1 VQVATAGVPRLMN
14 ITLFFD
20 LDGPLLD
27 VSARYATLHADL
39 LKAAGLRGMAADQ
52 YWERKRARV
61 PEEEI
66 LRELGVL
73 GLAPNYLRERLD
85 RVESLEYLL
94 LDRPWPWTHEVLGRL
109 ARRYPL
115 VLVTARS
122 SRLLLL
128 EQLDRLDLIAFF
140 HEVLS
145 EPARR
150 GVDKQ
155 KARLISDY
163 LRRHERP
170 ADGWMVGDTEADVS
184 AGQLVGLRTAAVLTG
199 IRNADLLQAV
209 SPDHLFKDIRELPA
223 QLEPAPV
230 SGGVAEGE
238 TS

>member
-1 VQVATAGVPRLMN
+1 MSL
-14 ITLFFD
+14 TLFFD

-27 VSARYATLHADL
+27 VSTRYAALHRDL
-39 LKAAGLRGMAADQ
+39 LRAAGLRGMSADR

-66 LRELGVL
+66 LRELGIL
-73 GLAPNYLRERLD
+73 GMAPDYLRMRLD
-85 RVESLEYLL
+85 RLETPDYLL
-94 LDRPWPWTHEVLGRL
+94 LDRPWPWTHEVLGKL

-122 SRLLLL
+122 SHLLLL
-128 EQLDRLDLIAFF
+128 EQLDRLELIAFF

-155 KARLISDY
+155 KARLIANY
-163 LRRHERP
+163 LTRHERP
-170 ADGWMVGDTEADVS
+170 ADGWMIGDTEADIG
-184 AGQLVGLRTAAVLTG
+184 AGQLVGLRTAAVRTG
-199 IRNADLLQAV
+199 IRSSELLQLT
-209 SPDHLFKDIRELPA
+209 SPDHLLNDIRELPA
-223 QLEPAPV
+223 LLDPALCP
-230 SGGVAEGE
+230 GGVAEGE

>member
-1 VQVATAGVPRLMN
+1 MN

-27 VSARYATLHADL
+27 VSARYATLHGDL
-39 LKAAGLRGMAADQ
+39 LKAAGVRAMPGEQ

-73 GLAPNYLRERLD
+73 SLAPNYLRQRLD
-85 RVESLEYLL
+85 RVECSDYLL
-94 LDRPWPWTHEVLGRL
+94 LDRPWPWTHEVLGQL

-128 EQLDRLDLIAFF
+128 EQLDRLELIAFF

-155 KARLISDY
+155 KARLVSDY

-170 ADGWMVGDTEADVS
+170 ADGWMIGDTEADIG
-184 AGQLVGLRTAAVLTG
+184 AGHIVGLRTAGVLTG
-199 IRNADLLQAV
+199 IRNAELLQQA
-209 SPDHLFKDIRELPA
+209 SPDHLFKDIRELPL
-223 QLEPAPV
+223 QLLPAPCP
-230 SGGVAEGE
+230 GGVGEGGA
-238 TS
+238 T

>member
-1 VQVATAGVPRLMN
+1 MSLT
-14 ITLFFD
+14 IFFD

-27 VSARYATLHADL
+27 VSARYASLHRDL
-39 LKAAGLRGMAADQ
+39 LGAVGLRGMTADR
-52 YWERKRARV
+52 YWERKRSRV

-73 GLAPNYLRERLD
+73 SQAPDYLRQRLD
-85 RVESLEYLL
+85 RVESPEYLM
-94 LDRPWPWTHEVLGRL
+94 LDRPWPWTHEILGLL

-122 SRLLLL
+122 SHLLLL

-155 KARLISDY
+155 KARLIGNY

-170 ADGWMVGDTEADVS
+170 ADGWMTGDTEADVG
-184 AGQLVGLRTAAVLTG
+184 AGHLVGLRTAAVRTG
-199 IRNADLLQAV
+199 IRTAELLQLA
-209 SPDHLFKDIRELPA
+209 SPDYMINDIRELPA
-223 QLEPAPV
+223 LLESAACPD
-230 SGGVAEGE
+230 GVAEGG
-238 TS
+238 SA